1 MTLGVQWTVFPVRN
15 CLMPGIVERISRVV
29 GSIVGS
35 CEIGGGGGGALPAGA
50 SAQRLDCVVTLLH
63 VGGSA
68 QVKLE
73 VHLDCW
79 SVTCGEV

>member
-1 MTLGVQWTVFPVRN
+1 MTLGVQWIVFPVIN

-29 GSIVGS
+29 GSIIGS
-35 CEIGGGGGGALPAGA
+35 SESGGGGGGVLPAGA
-50 SAQRLDCVVTLLH
+50 STTMLDCVVTLLQ